1 MDKQYV
7 ITTIVIVGMV
17 GLIIVGGLV
26 WLGTQNDNETNSID
40 SSTTNTSTNQNQSIQ
55 EEKFTELQKEDVVV
69 GEGKEAKNGDTV
81 SVHYTGTL
89 KDGTVFD
96 SSVERGTPFSFTLG
110 AGEVIQGWDQ
120 GVAGMKEGGKRTL
133 KIPSDLA
140 YGARGAGE
148 LIGPNEDLI
157 FEVEL
162 LEVK

>member
-1 MDKQYV
+1 MDKQYMV
-7 ITTIVIVGMV
+7 TTIVITGTV
-17 GLIIVGGLV
+17 GLAIVGGLV
-26 WLGTQNDNETNSID
+26 WLGTKNDNDTQSVGNTNMA
-40 SSTTNTSTNQNQSIQ
+40 NQNQTTQ
-55 EEKFTELQKEDVVV
+55 EEKYTELKTEDTVV
-69 GEGKEAKNGDTV
+69 GDGKEAKSGDTV

-110 AGEVIQGWDQ
+110 NGEVIQGWDE
-120 GVAGMKEGGKRTL
+120 GVVGMKEGGKRTL

-140 YGARGAGE
+140 YGERGAGQ
-148 LIGPNEDLI
+148 LIGPNEDLV